1 MTSRF
6 NIAPLMQKLA
16 YIKQASDGFNSSMPD
31 DPTGD
36 GTTDCKTGP
45 QYAQYAKDLAAIET
59 NPPNA
64 DTAPAHSMTEDKEQE
79 NSWSSYT
86 LSSAGSKEQSAKG
99 AYEDRP
105 EDPGTSMPAEAGQE
119 KFSAARNCSLEQ
131 NIEIFN
137 KCAQSLMHTKQA
149 YFNQYNAQIKE
160 AAAVVQQVE
169 SLPVGIFTK
178 MAAEEGASPEE
189 VNEIAASEAIAQED
203 PELLEALAEASPEE
217 LAELADIAEQIEASE
232 GAASPEIEAT
242 AAELADTEQ
251 KMASYSFTKAALDAG
266 ASTDEAADVAAV
278 ETLAQEDPQLLE
290 ALSEASPEDL
300 AQLAQVA
307 EQIEASEGG
316 AGTEEEITPEELE
329 AIEKQSF
336 FAQGPTNQQLL
347 ASMTDGQLKQAA
359 ANLDRAI
366 VAAENN
372 ALSDEEISQI
382 LEEDNVKT
390 ASSMSAEDLYNQA
403 SSEDLYN
410 LMLQKKAEEEAA
422 VYDSLPP
429 EYQEALANASDE
441 ELEDLITLGEAAQ
454 NNPEVLNEVLAGEG
468 ASEEPT
474 SDEALNELASAM
486 EEEGITPE
494 LLEEASKQA
503 SFDPVQRNMA
513 CNIAQKVAA
522 FIRSGKHVHGPAKTE
537 KAAKA
542 RYLSHQYL
550 NEILPK

>member
-1 MTSRF
+1 MTNTF
-6 NIAPLMQKLA
+6 NLAPLMQKLA

-64 DTAPAHSMTEDKEQE
+64 DTASTHSMTEDKEQE

-99 AYEDRP
+99 EYGDRP

-149 YFNQYNAQIKE
+149 YANQYNAIVKE
-160 AAAVVQQVE
+160 AAAIVQQVE
-169 SLPVGIFTK
+169 ALPVGIFTK
-178 MAAEEGASPEE
+178 MAADEGASPEE
-189 VNEIAASEAIAQED
+189 VNEIAASEALAQED
-203 PELLEALAEASPEE
+203 PQLLEALADASPEE
-217 LAELADIAEQIEASE
+217 LAELADVAEQIEASE
-232 GAASPEIEAT
+232 GGDA
-242 AAELADTEQ
+242 AAELAATEE

-266 ASTDEAADVAAV
+266 ASPNEATDVAAV
-278 ETLAQEDPQLLE
+278 ETLAQEDPGLLE
-290 ALSEASPEDL
+290 ALSEASPEEL

-307 EQIEASEGG
+307 EQIEAAEGG
-316 AGTEEEITPEELE
+316 AGSEEEISPEEL
-329 AIEKQSF
+329 EKQSF

-347 ASMTDGQLKQAA
+347 ASMTDVQLKQAA
-359 ANLDRAI
+359 ANIDRAI
-366 VAAENN
+366 EAAEKGQ
-372 ALSDEEISQI
+372 LSEDEINQI
-382 LEEDNVKT
+382 LAEENTKT
-390 ASSMSAEDLYNQA
+390 ASSMSAEDLYKQA

-410 LMLQKKAEEEAA
+410 LTLQKKAEEEAA
-422 VYDSLPP
+422 AYDSLPP

-454 NNPEVLNEVLAGEG
+454 SNPEVLDSLLAGEG
-468 ASEEPT
+468 GSEEPT

-503 SFDPVQRNMA
+503 SFDPVQRDMA
-513 CNIAQKVAA
+513 CTIAQKVAA

>member
-1 MTSRF
+1 MSNRF
-6 NIAPLMQKLA
+6 NLAPLMQKLA

-86 LSSAGSKEQSAKG
+86 LSSAGSEEQSAKG
-99 AYEDRP
+99 EYEDRP
-105 EDPGTSMPAEAGQE
+105 EDPGTSMPAAAGQE

-131 NIEIFN
+131 NIEVFS
-137 KCAQSLMHTKQA
+137 KCAQALWQTTQA
-149 YFNQYNAQIKE
+149 YNTQIDQQIKE
-160 AAAVVQQVE
+160 AAAVVRE
-169 SLPVGIFTK
+169 FSAYPIGTLTK
-178 MAAEEGASPEE
+178 MAADEGASPEE
-189 VNEIAASEAIAQED
+189 VNEVAATEALAQED
-203 PELLEALAEASPEE
+203 PQLLEALSEASPEE
-217 LAELADIAEQIEASE
+217 LAELAAVAEQIEAAE
-232 GAASPEIEAT
+232 GGDAV
-242 AAELADTEQ
+242 AELADTEE
-251 KMASYSFTKAALDAG
+251 KMASYAFTKAALDAG
-266 ASTDEAADVAAV
+266 ASPDEATDVAAV

-290 ALSEASPEDL
+290 ALSEASPEEL

-307 EQIEASEGG
+307 EQIEAAEGG
-316 AGTEEEITPEELE
+316 AGSEEEITPEELE

-347 ASMTDGQLKQAA
+347 ASMTNGQLKQAA
-359 ANLDRAI
+359 ANIDRAI
-366 VAAENN
+366 KAAENGT
-372 ALSDEEISQI
+372 LSEDEVNQI
-382 LEEDNVKT
+382 LAEDNTKT
-390 ASSMSAEDLYNQA
+390 ASSMSAEDLYKRA
-403 SSEDLYN
+403 SSEDLYK
-410 LMLQKKAEEEAA
+410 LTLQKKAEEEAA
-422 VYDSLPP
+422 AYDSLPP
-429 EYQEALANASDE
+429 EYQDALANASDE

-454 NNPEVLNEVLAGEG
+454 SNPEVLDSILAGEG
-468 ASEEPT
+468 GSEEPT

-503 SFDPVQRNMA
+503 SFDPVQRDMA